1 MTKES
6 KGTHWVS
13 LFINRNAAVYFD
25 SFDTESIFQ
34 DVSNEIIDKCI
45 THNIFKI
52 QDNDSVMCEFYCIA
66 LIE

>member
-13 LFINRNAAVYFD
+13 LFINRNASVYFD

-66 LIE
+66 FLE

>member
-45 THNIFKI
+45 THNIFQI

-66 LIE
+66 FIE

>member
-66 LIE
+66 FIE